1 MSLFKHKN
9 SSEGAVM
16 APDAPT
22 AAESAAESSGEAT
35 TSEVESTEA
44 VESSS
49 QTAPIEQPAAATPM
63 RFDRLFDEWMLFPF
77 AGWANETVTVER
89 SDTDGALVVRA
100 SLPGL
105 DPVKDVE
112 LTVSDGVL
120 WIDGAHREEQRTEDE
135 GRVRHEVRYGSFT
148 RSILLPEGVKAKDI
162 EATANA
168 GVLEIR
174 IPAPAQIDD
183 VEKVA
188 ITSR

>member
-9 SSEGAVM
+9 ASEGAVM
-16 APDAPT
+16 TPDAPT
-22 AAESAAESSGEAT
+22 SAETPTEVTTAEAEST
-35 TSEVESTEA
+35 VA
-44 VESSS
+44 VESSNP
-49 QTAPIEQPAAATPM
+49 TTPVEQPAAPTPM

-77 AGWANETVTVER
+77 AGWSNEVVTVER

-120 WIDGAHREEQRTEDE
+120 WIDGAHKEEQRTEDN

-148 RSILLPEGVKAKDI
+148 RSILLPEGVKANDI
-162 EATANA
+162 EATAHE

-174 IPAPAQIDD
+174 IPAPAKTDNA
-183 VEKVA
+183 EKVA